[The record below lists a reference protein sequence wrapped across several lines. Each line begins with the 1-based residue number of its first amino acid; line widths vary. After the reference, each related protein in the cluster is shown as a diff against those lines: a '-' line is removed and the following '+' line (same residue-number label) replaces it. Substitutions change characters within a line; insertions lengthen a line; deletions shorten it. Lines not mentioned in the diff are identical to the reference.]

1 MSDVPSA
8 QSTSKPTTSK
18 PTKTHSNAQFY
29 ARRSRARGFVIQAL
43 YQAVVNPE
51 PAYILLAQFETRFD
65 MSRAAVPYFQDMVR
79 GVLTNSAALD
89 ALITPCLDRPL
100 SELDPISIS
109 ILRLAIFE
117 LQNQIEIPYKV
128 VINEAVELAKKFG
141 PEQSASFVNAVVD
154 QLAKQVR
161 VSEFA
166 ATDADSVE

>member
-1 MSDVPSA
+1 MSDTPSV
-8 QSTSKPTTSK
+8 QSDSKPL
-18 PTKTHSNAQFY
+18 KTHSTAQFY

-43 YQAVVNPE
+43 YQSVVNPE

-65 MSRAAVPYFQDMVR
+65 MSRADVPYFQDMVR
-79 GVLTNSAALD
+79 GVLANTAALD
-89 ALITPCLDRPL
+89 ALMMPCLDRSI

-109 ILRLAIFE
+109 ILRLASFE

-141 PEQSASFVNAVVD
+141 PEQSSSFVNAVAD

-161 VSEFA
+161 GNEYVSGSNA
-166 ATDADSVE
+166 